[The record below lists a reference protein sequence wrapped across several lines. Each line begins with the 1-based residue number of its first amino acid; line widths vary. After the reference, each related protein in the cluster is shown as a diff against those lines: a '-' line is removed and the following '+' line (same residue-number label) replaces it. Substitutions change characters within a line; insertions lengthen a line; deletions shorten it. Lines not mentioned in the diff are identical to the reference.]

1 MAATPVTS
9 VGPATSAA
17 PVTSAVRATAAVWAT
32 AVRATSAV
40 WGWAMAVRVTSV
52 AVGGVGYPGYVVG
65 GPGYVEGC
73 DAFGNCFSRRA
84 WGYGSSYGMS
94 TGASCGPFGCTY
106 W

>member
-1 MAATPVTS
+1 MGYG
-9 VGPATSAA
+9 GPGYIGGLGLGYGG
-17 PVTSAVRATAAVWAT
+17 P
-32 AVRATSAV
+32 
-40 WGWAMAVRVTSV
+40 GY
-52 AVGGVGYPGYVVG
+52 VGGVGYPGYVVG